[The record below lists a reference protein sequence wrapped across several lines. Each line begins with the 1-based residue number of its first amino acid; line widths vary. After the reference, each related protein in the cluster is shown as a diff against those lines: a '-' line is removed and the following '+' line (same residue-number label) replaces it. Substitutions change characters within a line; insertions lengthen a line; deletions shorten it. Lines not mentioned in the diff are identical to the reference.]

1 MQFFYIIIGILAGV
15 FWLLAGRKKK
25 DDSKEDRSFLM
36 LQNQISDINKTLD
49 AKLSEYLKS
58 SQGDSQMMH
67 KHIGSFTESITK
79 MQGNLE
85 KVFESV
91 KSSTEKMSSFQDIFK
106 TPKLR
111 GEWGESSLKYLL
123 DQTYPVQRILKQHH
137 FRNGEAVDFAIRL
150 PNDLILPIDSKFPS
164 DVYSAYVEEENENI
178 KTQKKAVFLRRVK
191 EEIDAI
197 SSKYIKPEEGTTDF
211 ALLYVPAEKIF
222 YDLMFDL
229 KEAELNEYSQKK
241 KVIITSP
248 NTLYLTLSVVE
259 HWFRDMTV
267 AKETQE
273 IIKRLN
279 TILIDGQKLS
289 ESFSR
294 LGKHIDNVKSSYDDS
309 GKRLELLSGR
319 VKKVIAI
326 GDGKS
331 GETE

>member
-1 MQFFYIIIGILAGV
+1 
-15 FWLLAGRKKK
+15 
-25 DDSKEDRSFLM
+25 
-36 LQNQISDINKTLD
+36 
-49 AKLSEYLKS
+49 
-58 SQGDSQMMH
+58 
-67 KHIGSFTESITK
+67 
-79 MQGNLE
+79 
-85 KVFESV
+85 
-91 KSSTEKMSSFQDIFK
+91 
-106 TPKLR
+106 
-111 GEWGESSLKYLL
+111 
-123 DQTYPVQRILKQHH
+123 
-137 FRNGEAVDFAIRL
+137 
-150 PNDLILPIDSKFPS
+150 
-164 DVYSAYVEEENENI
+164 
-178 KTQKKAVFLRRVK
+178 
-191 EEIDAI
+191 
-197 SSKYIKPEEGTTDF
+197 
-211 ALLYVPAEKIF
+211 
-222 YDLMFDL
+222 MFDL

>member
-1 MQFFYIIIGILAGV
+1 
-15 FWLLAGRKKK
+15 
-25 DDSKEDRSFLM
+25 
-36 LQNQISDINKTLD
+36 
-49 AKLSEYLKS
+49 
-58 SQGDSQMMH
+58 
-67 KHIGSFTESITK
+67 

-197 SSKYIKPEEGTTDF
+197 SSKYIRPEEGTTDF